1 MKEINQ
7 CPVCQSELKP
17 HLSVHDLFG
26 EQEQFEVLHCKNCNT
41 LETNPQ
47 PDQSEIVKYY
57 QSNSY
62 VSHGDTKGSLFDKVY
77 KTIQGIN
84 QSSKLRIIKKY
95 SFGKTILDYGAGN
108 GAFLNYMK
116 SKAFNCTAVEPDAK
130 ARALIDS
137 DIPNFANIEQV
148 KQSFDIISCIHVLE
162 HVHDITDLLNQFKA
176 MLTRNGI
183 IVLALPNHQSYDA
196 HHYQEYWA
204 GYDVPR
210 HLHHFSQKS
219 ISTLTQK
226 VGLNLVGIC
235 PLKFDS
241 YYVSLL
247 SEQYKKSNFAPIRG
261 AYRGFISNRKAH
273 KSGEYSSL
281 IYVITN

>member
-41 LETNPQ
+41 LETSPQ
-47 PDQSEIVKYY
+47 PNQKEIIKYY
-57 QSNSY
+57 KSNSY

-77 KTIQGIN
+77 KAIQGIN
-84 QSSKLRIIKKY
+84 QSYKLQLIKKY
-95 SFGKTILDYGAGN
+95 SLGNTILDYGAGN

-116 SKAFNCTAVEPDAK
+116 SKEFHCSAVEPDDK

-137 DIPNFANIEQV
+137 NIPSFANIDQV
-148 KQSFDIISCIHVLE
+148 KQSFDIITCFHVLE

-196 HHYQEYWA
+196 QHYQEYWA

-226 VGLNLVGIC
+226 VGLNLVGTH

-247 SEQYKKSNFAPIRG
+247 SEQYKKSNFAKLKG
-261 AYRGFISNRKAH
+261 AYRGLVSNRKAKH
-273 KSGEYSSL
+273 SGEYSSL
-281 IYVITN
+281 IYIITH